1 LKDNSKTPNI
11 KASAHLTNKK
21 RSIESP
27 SQNNDRDN
35 EILEIK
41 NYAIEEKYQDQEEEE
56 KYGS

>member
-1 LKDNSKTPNI
+1 MKDNSKTPNI

-41 NYAIEEKYQDQEEEE
+41 NYAIEEKYQDQEE
-56 KYGS
+56 

>member
-21 RSIESP
+21 QSIESP